1 MISTIDIY
9 EISGLHVIFTSR
21 KKSFFIMEILKKII
35 IGMEG
40 NIALRHCVAIII
52 KTLHGVL
59 FLKFLIVVKVND
71 TENLE

>member
-9 EISGLHVIFTSR
+9 EISGLHVIFNTGSSR

-52 KTLHGVL
+52 KTLACY
-59 FLKFLIVVKVND
+59 F
-71 TENLE
+71 